1 MNRFSIAIHTRIDD
15 SKGERE
21 GDAAGGNGQW
31 FEIFPVLVELRDEI
45 AEKAAH
51 HCGDSDI

>member
-1 MNRFSIAIHTRIDD
+1 MKIFSIAIQTRIDD

-21 GDAAGGNGQW
+21 GDAAGGDGQW

-51 HCGDSDI
+51 NRGDSDI